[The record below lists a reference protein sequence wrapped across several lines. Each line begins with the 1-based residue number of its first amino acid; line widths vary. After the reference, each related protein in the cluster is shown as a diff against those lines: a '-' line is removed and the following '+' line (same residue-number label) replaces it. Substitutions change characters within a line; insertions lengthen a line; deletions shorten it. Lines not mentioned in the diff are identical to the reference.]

1 MLMES
6 LPPTVLPD
14 FLEVNSVTPP
24 YVFESANSF
33 WTFKRQYFTS
43 TPGGL
48 GAFQYAKGFLPV
60 QPQRNLLVSLPAGKD
75 ETENRSSRNPP
86 HASKASPAGNLST
99 KRRQPTTMSLSRFI
113 FSVVDDDQCRRDQNE
128 DSKPRDPADVQRH

>member
-1 MLMES
+1 MIVSFAVAMRAEDEVAFGAAPADRTSNCIVRGLISIQLTGTQSSSEPFRS
-6 LPPTVLPD
+6 RPPGI
-14 FLEVNSVTPP
+14 
-24 YVFESANSF
+24 A
-33 WTFKRQYFTS
+33 
-43 TPGGL
+43 
-48 GAFQYAKGFLPV
+48 
-60 QPQRNLLVSLPAGKD
+60 